1 MPKMPHL
8 DLLTCADIHS
18 YNIIADADINVH
30 IKAEGG
36 IQMEAERTERR
47 GAIQWVKEHKTVLI
61 AIGVGAIG
69 TFFVAKNW
77 NSIKG
82 LFKASESAPCAIEK
96 AATTVKETVVPTIP
110 KDVLD
115 NLTGNK
121 LTARAL
127 GDKMGCTA
135 QEINKRICTAGLA
148 VKHPCGGYIM
158 TEAGRLLGEETVKTT
173 KYDYTF
179 SNIEWDEK
187 ILELLFS
194 KEELLEIA
202 AKEERMQQI
211 LAKSA

>member
-1 MPKMPHL
+1 
-8 DLLTCADIHS
+8 
-18 YNIIADADINVH
+18 
-30 IKAEGG
+30 
-36 IQMEAERTERR
+36 MEAEQTERC

-96 AATTVKETVVPTIP
+96 AATAVKETVVPTIP

-127 GDKMGCTA
+127 GDKTGCTA
-135 QEINKRICTAGLA
+135 QEPQSMIILSPT
-148 VKHPCGGYIM
+148 
-158 TEAGRLLGEETVKTT
+158 
-173 KYDYTF
+173 
-179 SNIEWDEK
+179 SNGTRK
-187 ILELLFS
+187 SLNCC
-194 KEELLEIA
+194 
-202 AKEERMQQI
+202 
-211 LAKSA
+211 LAKKNCWKLLQKRKGCSKFLPN

>member
-1 MPKMPHL
+1 
-8 DLLTCADIHS
+8 
-18 YNIIADADINVH
+18 
-30 IKAEGG
+30 
-36 IQMEAERTERR
+36 MEAERTERR
-47 GAIQWVKEHKTVLI
+47 GAIQWVKEHKTVLFV
-61 AIGVGAIG
+61 AGASVLGAIV
-69 TFFVAKNW
+69 VAKNW
-77 NSIKG
+77 DAIKG
-82 LFKASESAPCAIEK
+82 LFKTSESAPCAIEK
-96 AATTVKETVVPTIP
+96 AATAVKETVVPTIP

-194 KEELLEIA
+194 QEELMEHA
-202 AKEERMQQI
+202 AKEKKIRQI
-211 LAKSA
+211 IAASA

>member
-1 MPKMPHL
+1 
-8 DLLTCADIHS
+8 
-18 YNIIADADINVH
+18 
-30 IKAEGG
+30 
-36 IQMEAERTERR
+36 MEAERTERR
-47 GAIQWVKEHKTVLI
+47 GAIQWVKEHKTVLFV
-61 AIGVGAIG
+61 AGASVLGAIV
-69 TFFVAKNW
+69 VAKNW
-77 NSIKG
+77 DAIKG
-82 LFKASESAPCAIEK
+82 LFKTSESAPCAIEK
-96 AATTVKETVVPTIP
+96 AATAVKETVVPTIP
-110 KDVLD
+110 KDILD

-158 TEAGRLLGEETVKTT
+158 TETGRLLGEETVKTT

-194 KEELLEIA
+194 KEELMEHA
-202 AKEERMQQI
+202 AKEKKIRQI
-211 LAKSA
+211 IAASA

>member
-1 MPKMPHL
+1 MQ
-8 DLLTCADIHS
+8 S
-18 YNIIADADINVH
+18 
-30 IKAEGG
+30 
-36 IQMEAERTERR
+36 
-47 GAIQWVKEHKTVLI
+47 EHFCREKLELNQ
-61 AIGVGAIG
+61 G
-69 TFFVAKNW
+69 TFQGKRI
-77 NSIKG
+77 SS
-82 LFKASESAPCAIEK
+82 LRHRK
-96 AATTVKETVVPTIP
+96 AATAVKETVVPTIP

-127 GDKMGCTA
+127 GDKTGCTA

-179 SNIEWDEK
+179 SNIEWDEE

-202 AKEERMQQI
+202 AKRKGCSKF
-211 LAKSA
+211 LPN

>member
-1 MPKMPHL
+1 
-8 DLLTCADIHS
+8 
-18 YNIIADADINVH
+18 
-30 IKAEGG
+30 
-36 IQMEAERTERR
+36 MEAERTERR

-148 VKHPCGGYIM
+148 AKHPCGGYIM

>member
-1 MPKMPHL
+1 
-8 DLLTCADIHS
+8 
-18 YNIIADADINVH
+18 
-30 IKAEGG
+30 
-36 IQMEAERTERR
+36 MEAERTERR

-69 TFFVAKNW
+69 IFFVAKNW

-82 LFKASESAPCAIEK
+82 IFKASESAPCAIEK
-96 AATTVKETVVPTIP
+96 AATAVKETVVPTIP
-110 KDVLD
+110 NDVLD

-194 KEELLEIA
+194 KEELLEHA
-202 AKEERMQQI
+202 AKEEKIRQI
-211 LAKSA
+211 IAAST